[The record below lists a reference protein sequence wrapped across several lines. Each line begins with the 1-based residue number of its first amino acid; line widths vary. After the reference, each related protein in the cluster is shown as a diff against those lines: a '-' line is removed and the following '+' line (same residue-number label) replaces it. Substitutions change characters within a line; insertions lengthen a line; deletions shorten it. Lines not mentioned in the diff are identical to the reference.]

1 MKSGDRSPFTTS
13 NNPYHVNQLDLPFSP
28 EETGALGALKQE
40 VDDLVKLELTAE
52 QMVGEE
58 VDLAKAYI
66 REDAHSIWSDL
77 KLGLYEWELITSDW
91 LLRAADPTRVDW
103 QLHHWWGDDETHL
116 H

>member
-1 MKSGDRSPFTTS
+1 MKPTDNSTNKTA
-13 NNPYHVNQLDLPFSP
+13 NNPYHTVQPDLPFSP
-28 EETGALGALKQE
+28 EETGAIGAFKHE

-66 REDAHSIWSDL
+66 REDAHSIWADL
-77 KLGLYEWELITSDW
+77 KLGLYEWELITGDW
-91 LLRAADPTRVDW
+91 LLQAADPTRVDW
-103 QLHHWWGDDETHL
+103 QLRHWWGDDETHL